1 MSAISILGF
10 SGAFLDPVTG
20 TVPLGNGYRWYL
32 PALMRFNAA
41 DSFSPFGPAGI
52 NPYAYCSDDPIDYI
66 DPRGHMEVNL
76 GGELSTLESSSLRDA
91 EGDSAEM
98 VHESGTA
105 SDGAGQSGPIATGQ
119 SRNGNQ
125 GPGTSM
131 NRPTVPG
138 VQRAG
143 QVPRA
148 NQQDWRQPNAE
159 VPPWRQAGE
168 QLSPFRKAAPK
179 KTSAPP
185 RGTWRERRIAAGQ
198 RLLINPP
205 PYNDNPIFAE
215 LPEHAWSK
223 ADYQVTLSVRWVTD
237 LGDTGL
243 GTVTSHIHY
252 RWTGTEWEKFGGN
265 TWITGVKDFDWP
277 TPDAVV
283 DMAPALPRYPDY
295 HP

>member
-119 SRNGNQ
+119 SRTGNQ

-143 QVPRA
+143 QVPGA
-148 NQQDWRQPNAE
+148 NLPEWRTPNAE
-159 VPPWRQAGE
+159 VRAWRRPGE
-168 QLSPFRKAAPK
+168 QPPLFRKAAPK

-215 LPEHAWSK
+215 LPEHAWSR
-223 ADYQVTLSVRWVTD
+223 ADYQVTLSVRWVTY